1 MKVGKKTPL
10 TLAHFGF
17 DTNGKV
23 QDDALLP
30 ANLTAEWREDEANT
44 GKSFPSYA
52 RMLTQRGKPEGD
64 SRYSWTVDF
73 AARRAKS
80 REEMQPFLDEAAQI
94 KATVFDLKVQLT
106 RLKKDK
112 ADKKALEV
120 LDTEIKEKDKSARE
134 LETKAADID
143 AAVFDLKAVNPNAV
157 TKVDTRTPQEI
168 ISNIEEQGRIVSDA
182 LTTLTTLLAKTN
194 A

>member
-1 MKVGKKTPL
+1 VKVGKKTPL

>member
-1 MKVGKKTPL
+1 MGKKTPL